1 MQQFLTQD
9 ARPPLVVRPPANQD
23 NDLRLA
29 QRARLLELR
38 YGGLDGAALLDAA
51 VNEIFPGR
59 IAVVSSFGT
68 ESAVLL
74 DLVAQVNRATPVIF
88 LDTGKHFPETLAYRD
103 ALVAR
108 LGLTDVRSIAPAA
121 DDLAWADQD
130 GTLWRRSPDL
140 CCELRKVLPLERALS
155 GFSAWINGRK
165 RFQGGQRRHL
175 GLFEVAD
182 SRIKVN
188 PLATWDTADLARAF
202 VARDLPRHPL
212 GAQGYP
218 SIGCAPC
225 TSKAGDGKS
234 DNAGAGSRAGRW
246 AGSDKTECGI
256 HQAPRRPLG
265 SSKGLR

>member
-1 MQQFLTQD
+1 MLPTGAQPE
-9 ARPPLVVRPPANQD
+9 ARRLVVRPPANQD
-23 NDLRLA
+23 SDLRLA

-74 DLVAQVNRATPVIF
+74 DLVAQVNPATPVIF

-103 ALVAR
+103 ALVET
-108 LGLTDVRSIAPAA
+108 LGLTDVRSIAPA
-121 DDLAWADQD
+121 DEDLAWADGD
-130 GTLWRRSPDL
+130 GTLWRRNPDL
-140 CCELRKVLPLERALS
+140 CCRLRKVLPLERALS

-175 GLFEVAD
+175 GHFEAAE

-188 PLATWDTADLARAF
+188 PLASWDTAALARAF
-202 VARDLPRHPL
+202 VERGLPRHPL
-212 GAQGYP
+212 GARGYP
-218 SIGCAPC
+218 SVGCAPC
-225 TSKAGDGKS
+225 TAKGDG
-234 DNAGAGSRAGRW
+234 AAGSRAGRW
-246 AGSDKTECGI
+246 AGSDKSECGI

-265 SSKGLR
+265 SSKGLS